1 MRSLCAAFCVE
12 VNCQS
17 QCSPVGP
24 NNEMEFTAA
33 AVTPPSVYLNVDYP
47 ARCSGTVERWEFCF
61 YRPATHKQNDSYRLT
76 FAVYR
81 GNGSGNNTRYEIVGS
96 SLHTIT
102 RRFGVES
109 SNFSCQFL
117 DRNVGN
123 LRQFNIEA
131 GDIIGACIFDPTNP
145 SIEPMDAISAASGY
159 SLMQDTQSVGT
170 PCGFRQMPSTIP
182 RSRLLT
188 VNSRLLHL
196 SAIVAGMFTDCK
208 INVHVATCVICIT
221 YTTFL

>member
-17 QCSPVGP
+17 QCSPVGS
-24 NNEMEFTAA
+24 NIETELTAA

-61 YRPATHKQNDSYRLT
+61 YRPATHQEDDSYRLT

-81 GNGSGNNTRYEIVGS
+81 GTGSGSNTQYEIVGS
-96 SLHTIT
+96 SLRTIT
-102 RRFGVES
+102 SQFGEES
-109 SNFSCQFL
+109 SNFLCQFL
-117 DRNVGN
+117 N
-123 LRQFNIEA
+123 LTNASDNWLQFNIEA

-196 SAIVAGMFTDCK
+196 SAIVAGMFK
-208 INVHVATCVICIT
+208 INVDLHILV
-221 YTTFL
+221 